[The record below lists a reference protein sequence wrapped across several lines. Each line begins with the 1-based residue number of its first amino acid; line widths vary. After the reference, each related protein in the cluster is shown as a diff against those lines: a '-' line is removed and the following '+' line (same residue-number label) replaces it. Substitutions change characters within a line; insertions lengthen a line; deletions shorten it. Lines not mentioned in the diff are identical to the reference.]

1 MRRRFSSCGLRFG
14 SAARCGLR
22 TASASSIARR
32 DASEDYMKL
41 HRKRHATSDMGALCL
56 PFKWCANMNMVTP
69 DNLFCRAHAG
79 ARRHALDRSTP
90 PGPQPLN
97 DQAPATDLIL
107 LNRSLSV
114 LQILSKPIAS
124 YCSSLSDL
132 RLGMRKCSDGS
143 AHRVVRRLVDCAS
156 VVHVGSRS
164 TEVLQVFG
172 HLLFQKRVDG
182 QARLRLPK
190 HLLEKA

>member
-41 HRKRHATSDMGALCL
+41 HRKDMRHGALCL

-107 LNRSLSV
+107 LNRSPFPFWFSKSYRSLSH
-114 LQILSKPIAS
+114 PIAAAS
-124 YCSSLSDL
+124 PISDSECANVRTDLPTAKIGVWSIARQVRGPSCTRWLALHRSASSLRTPPLSET
-132 RLGMRKCSDGS
+132 S
-143 AHRVVRRLVDCAS
+143 RRAS
-156 VVHVGSRS
+156 PPPP
-164 TEVLQVFG
+164 
-172 HLLFQKRVDG
+172 
-182 QARLRLPK
+182 A
-190 HLLEKA
+190 